1 MIGGQHCSGGGV
13 SQAERPNTPAP
24 VAEQL
29 RGFGTVGLLGLLIIL
44 AGNFLVAPLSAVLVL
59 VWAHLSQTPWKSLG
73 FAAPRSWTRVVAIGI
88 PLGIVFKTRD
98 ESPSDA
104 PLRGPSR

>member
-1 MIGGQHCSGGGV
+1 V
-13 SQAERPNTPAP
+13 SQAERPNTAAP

-88 PLGIVFKTRD
+88 PLGIVFKLAMKALVM
-98 ESPSDA
+98 PSSV
-104 PLRGPSR
+104 PLPSIRTTTF